1 MATPE
6 MDAEIPVGQACAL
19 SKASERAWRAFNDRI
34 AELNGIVLEPDWLG
48 SLRPHRIRCAAGH
61 ETSIRPN
68 NVQQGGGTCRACA
81 GRDPLESERAFRTRV
96 AELGG
101 TVLEPI
107 WLGSAQPHRVRCAAG
122 HEGTPRPTHV
132 QRGTGICRKCAGQ
145 DAEGAERAFRA
156 RVAALGGTVLEQ
168 AWLGSDRPHR
178 VLCAAGHECTPR
190 PGYVRK
196 GGGICRACVGQD
208 SIEVERAFRARV
220 AELGGIVLEQAWLG
234 SDRPH
239 RVRCPVGH
247 ESTPRPSKVQQGG
260 GICRTCAG
268 RDPSE
273 SERAF
278 RERVATLGGL
288 VLEQTWLGVHRPH
301 RVRCPVGHEVESFPS
316 HAQQGNGICR
326 VCAGKAWDAF
336 YVVADDEEGRV
347 KFGITSGD
355 PRPRLGNHKRAG
367 YSRVVRRLTGLPGNV
382 ALEMER
388 AVRATLLLARKKPV
402 QGREYFDAASM
413 AVILDVV
420 DNYPIHAA
428 GSTSDGATEPSTAT

>member
-1 MATPE
+1 MDVE
-6 MDAEIPVGQACAL
+6 MPVGGARLL

-34 AELNGIVLEPDWLG
+34 AELNGVVLEPSWLG

-61 ETSIRPN
+61 ETSTRPN
-68 NVQQGGGTCRACA
+68 NVQQGGGICRACA
-81 GRDPLESERAFRTRV
+81 GRDSLESERAFRARV

-107 WLGSAQPHRVRCAAG
+107 WLGSTRPHRVRCAVG
-122 HEGTPRPTHV
+122 HESAPRPAHV
-132 QRGTGICRKCAGQ
+132 QKGTGICRKCAGQ
-145 DAEGAERAFRA
+145 DSKAAEAAFRA

-168 AWLGSDRPHR
+168 TWLGSDRPHR

-190 PGYVRK
+190 PGHVRK
-196 GGGICRACVGQD
+196 GVGICRTCAGQD
-208 SIEVERAFRARV
+208 SAEVERAFRARV
-220 AELGGIVLEQAWLG
+220 AELGGIVLDQVWLG
-234 SDRPH
+234 SDQPH
-239 RVRCPVGH
+239 RVRCSVGH

-273 SERAF
+273 SWRAF
-278 RERVATLGGL
+278 RERVATLGGV

-316 HAQQGNGICR
+316 TVQQGNGICR

-336 YVVADDEEGRV
+336 YVVADDEEDRV

-355 PRPRLGNHKRAG
+355 PRPRLKNHKRAG
-367 YSRVVRRLTGLPGNV
+367 YSRVVRQLVGLPGNV

-402 QGREYFDAASM
+402 QGREYFDAAAM

-420 DNYPIHAA
+420 DNYPIH
-428 GSTSDGATEPSTAT
+428 TAERSA